1 MKVRIPQGPSRA
13 DLMQQL
19 QKFQDDT
26 AALQEDLD
34 AREYSATAGGGLV
47 SVTVNGLHEVKSVK
61 ISPEALEDAEMVE
74 DLVTVALNEAIGNAR
89 KTSEE
94 EMAALQ
100 NSMNLPSIPGLV

>member
-1 MKVRIPQGPSRA
+1 MKVRIPQGPSKA

-26 AALQEDLD
+26 AALQADLD
-34 AREYSATAGGGLV
+34 AREYSAESGGGLV
-47 SVTVNGLHEVKSVK
+47 SVTVNGLHEVKSIK
-61 ISPEALEDAEMVE
+61 ISPKALEDAEMVE
-74 DLVTVALNEAIGNAR
+74 DLVTVAINQAIEQAR

-100 NSMNLPSIPGLV
+100 GSMNLPSIPGLL